1 MTMTTGY
8 DDYDDN
14 DNGDVMMMTTTKL
27 MTTMIIKIMIMTMML
42 MDLVEVQPENK
53 NKTKQNKKQPK
64 HTIVQWTYPDRH
76 LKLSCGFVSKVST
89 GRYDTTPSYPL
100 QQDQTKKSVSVSRSR
115 GFQSRPD
122 QLSGPQSN
130 KICPGMPSIDQFRY
144 FQIQLLTTQFSKRLG
159 GINHTKN
166 VFYSPEPRA
175 EVYCLQLNFKISK
188 MAYHIHGYL
197 NKRHTMFPDPF
208 R

>member
-1 MTMTTGY
+1 
-8 DDYDDN
+8 
-14 DNGDVMMMTTTKL
+14 
-27 MTTMIIKIMIMTMML
+27 MIIKIMMMAMTKSN
-42 MDLVEVQPENK
+42 Q
-53 NKTKQNKKQPK
+53 KTKIKQNKKQPK

-76 LKLSCGFVSKVST
+76 LKLSCGLVSTVST

-100 QQDQTKKSVSVSRSR
+100 QQDQKKKSVSVSRSR
-115 GFQSRPD
+115 GFQSRPA
-122 QLSGPQSN
+122 QHSGPQSN

-144 FQIQLLTTQFSKRLG
+144 FQIQLLTIQFSTRLG

-166 VFYSPEPRA
+166 VFYSPKPRA
-175 EVYCLQLNFKISK
+175 EVYRLQLNFKILK